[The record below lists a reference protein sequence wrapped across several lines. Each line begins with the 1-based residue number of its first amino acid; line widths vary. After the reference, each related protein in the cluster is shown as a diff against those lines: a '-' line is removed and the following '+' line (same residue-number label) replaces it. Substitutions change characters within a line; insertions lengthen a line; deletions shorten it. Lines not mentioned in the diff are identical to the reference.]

1 MSKRVVITGLGL
13 VTPLGNDTAAT
24 WQALCEGRSGIAT
37 ITKFDASTQDVR
49 IAGEV
54 KGFDATPYMDR
65 KEIRR
70 NDCFVQ
76 YAVAAAK
83 QALAD
88 AELTIDEQL
97 ADETGVIIGS
107 GIGGLE
113 SCHEQFK
120 ILFDRGP
127 DRVSP
132 FFITQFITDIAA
144 GYVSMQI
151 NARGPNFATVS
162 ACATGANAIGEAA
175 EMIRRGDALA
185 MVAGGSECGIT
196 PMGIASFAQMHALS
210 RRNDDPAGASRPFEK
225 NRDGFVVAEGA
236 GVVLLEELEH
246 ARARGARIYAEVI
259 GYASTADAH
268 HITEPAPGG
277 AGLVR
282 AMRRAMT
289 KASVNPEQIGY
300 INAHG
305 TSTAYNDRD
314 ETAAIKTVLGDQAYH
329 VPVSSTKSM
338 TGHCLGAA
346 GGIEAAFT
354 ALALHHGV
362 LPPTINYEEP
372 DPDLDL
378 DYVPNEAREA
388 KLDYALSN
396 SMGFGG
402 HNAVLVMKRYI
413 GD

>member
-1 MSKRVVITGLGL
+1 MSKRVVVTGIGM
-13 VTPLGNDTAAT
+13 VTPVGNDTPSS
-24 WQALCEGRSGIAT
+24 WRALTEGRSGIAS
-37 ITKFDASTQDVR
+37 ITKFDASNQEVT

-54 KGFDATPYMDR
+54 KGFDASAYMDR
-65 KEIRR
+65 KEARR
-70 NDCFVQ
+70 NDGFVR
-76 YAVAAAK
+76 YALAATK

-88 AELTIDEQL
+88 AELTITDDL

-151 NARGPNFATVS
+151 GAKGPNFATVS

-175 EMIRRGDALA
+175 EMIKRGDALA

-210 RRNDDPAGASRPFEK
+210 RRNDEPQRASRPFDRD
-225 NRDGFVVAEGA
+225 RDGFVVAEGA
-236 GVVLLEELEH
+236 GILILEELEH
-246 ARARGARIYAEVI
+246 ARQRGARIYAELA

-268 HITEPAPGG
+268 HIVEPAPGG
-277 AGLVR
+277 AGLAR
-282 AMRRAMT
+282 AIRKALK
-289 KASVNPEQIGY
+289 KASLNADDVQY

-305 TSTAYNDRD
+305 TSTPYNDRE
-314 ETAAIKTVLGDQAYH
+314 ETAAVKTVFGDHAHQLAI
-329 VPVSSTKSM
+329 SSTKSM

-346 GGIEAAFT
+346 GGIEAAIA
-354 ALALHHGV
+354 ALAIHHGV
-362 LPPTINYEEP
+362 LPPTINYEHP
-372 DPDLDL
+372 DPECDL
-378 DYVPNEAREA
+378 DYVPNTARETP
-388 KLDYALSN
+388 LRVALSN

-402 HNAVLVMKRYI
+402 HNAVLALTKYS
-413 GD
+413 GE

>member
-1 MSKRVVITGLGL
+1 MSKRVVITGIGL
-13 VTPLGNDTAAT
+13 VTPLGNDTAAS
-24 WQALCEGRSGIAT
+24 WQAACEGRSGIAA
-37 ITKFDASTQDVR
+37 ITKFDASDQDVR
-49 IAGEV
+49 FAGEV
-54 KGFDATPYMDR
+54 KGFDATSYMDR

-70 NDCFVQ
+70 NDRFVQ
-76 YAVAAAK
+76 YAVAATK

-210 RRNDDPAGASRPFEK
+210 RRNDDPARASRPFEK

-246 ARARGARIYAEVI
+246 AKARGARIYSEII

-289 KASVNPEQIGY
+289 KAGVNPEQIGY

-314 ETAAIKTVLGDQAYH
+314 ETAAIKTALGDHAYR
-329 VPVSSTKSM
+329 VAISSTKSM

-354 ALALHHGV
+354 TLALHHGV

-378 DYVPNEAREA
+378 DYVPNKAREA

-402 HNAVLVMKRYI
+402 HNAVLVLKRYT

>member
-1 MSKRVVITGLGL
+1 MSKRVVITGMGL
-13 VTPLGNDTAAT
+13 VTPLGNDTATT

-37 ITKFDASTQDVR
+37 ITKFDASKQDVR

-144 GYVSMQI
+144 GYVSIQI

-289 KASVNPEQIGY
+289 KAGVNPEQIGY